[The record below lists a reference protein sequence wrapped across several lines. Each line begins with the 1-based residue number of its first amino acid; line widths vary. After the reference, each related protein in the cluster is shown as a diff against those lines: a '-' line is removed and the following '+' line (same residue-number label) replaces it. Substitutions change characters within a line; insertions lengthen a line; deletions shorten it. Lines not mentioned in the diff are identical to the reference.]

1 MSGSRIRVI
10 IADDHDL
17 VRNGLAVLLEA
28 FPDLGLV
35 GSASNGQEV
44 IMLCDRI
51 EADVVLM
58 DLDMPRIGGIPATR
72 TLRRCHPRIQI
83 VALIGFDEGEM
94 VEEVMAA
101 GAAGYVYKNAPIDA
115 VAKAIR
121 DAAAHG
127 AGPDLDLVAGG
138 RGPLQQQG

>member
-58 DLDMPRIGGIPATR
+58 DLNMPRIGGIPATQ
-72 TLRRCHPRIQI
+72 TLRRCHPHIQI
-83 VALIGFDEGEM
+83 VALIGFDEGE
-94 VEEVMAA
+94 
-101 GAAGYVYKNAPIDA
+101 
-115 VAKAIR
+115 
-121 DAAAHG
+121 
-127 AGPDLDLVAGG
+127 LV
-138 RGPLQQQG
+138 